1 MSVLV
6 HAVDIGAAGLGFNEF
21 LLWGSRVVQEF
32 QDQWFAEENDKLGPS
47 TSFFKYNGKVAFYK
61 S

>member
-1 MSVLV
+1 MKFNKDGNVFEKENSESKSNLISVLV

-32 QDQWFAEENDKLGPS
+32 HD
-47 TSFFKYNGKVAFYK
+47 
-61 S
+61 